1 MKKISISF
9 LNSEYVIDDILRINN
24 STADYIH
31 VDVMD
36 GRFVKKRKN
45 PYKTLLKLQDKI
57 TKKLDV
63 HLMCKNPLKLIN
75 YYAALNTE
83 YITVHVEIGDIKKYL
98 KLIRQYGIK
107 CGLAIS
113 PDTDVFTLLPYIND
127 IDLVI
132 VMGVF
137 PGKGGQPF
145 INNTLNRIAEIKK
158 MIEDNK
164 SKAKISVDGGVND
177 SVSKN
182 LYNAD
187 ILVSGSYLL
196 NAGILEDRIKILKN
210 NSKIK
215 EENNEN

>member
-9 LNSEYVIDDILRINN
+9 LNSEYVTDDILRINN
-24 STADYIH
+24 SSADYIH

-36 GRFVKKRKN
+36 GRFVRRIKN
-45 PYKTLLKLQDKI
+45 PYKKLLKIQDKL

-75 YYAALNTE
+75 YYAAFNTE
-83 YITVHVEIGDIKKYL
+83 YITVHVEIKDIKKYL

-113 PDTDVFTLLPYIND
+113 PDTSVSELLPYIND

-132 VMGVF
+132 VMGVV
-137 PGKGGQPF
+137 PGKGGQAF
-145 INNTLNRIAEIKK
+145 ISNTLNRIGEIKK
-158 MIEDNK
+158 MIKDNK

-177 SVSKN
+177 VISKKLKN
-182 LYNAD
+182 VD

-196 NAGILEDRIKILKN
+196 DAGILEERINTLRE
-210 NSKIK
+210 NSKSK
-215 EENNEN
+215 EEDDED